1 MIRVGIPFPPS
12 MNRLWRASKGG
23 KVYRAP
29 EYVTWKEGAC
39 WSIAA
44 QCRAERIKGPF
55 KLTMLVV
62 PPDKRHRD
70 LDNLFKASL
79 DALAAAGVIANDRHC
94 RWIEARW
101 VEDGAPC
108 TLILDELEGTTHE

>member
-1 MIRVGIPFPPS
+1 MIRVEIPFPPS

-108 TLILDELEGTTHE
+108 TLILDALEGTTHE

>member
-1 MIRVGIPFPPS
+1 
-12 MNRLWRASKGG
+12 MNRLWRSAKGG
-23 KVYRAP
+23 GVYRSP
-29 EYVTWKEGAC
+29 EYTKWKQQAG
-39 WSIAA
+39 WVIAS
-44 QCRAERIKGPF
+44 QCRSERLGGPF

-70 LDNLFKASL
+70 LDNLLKASL
-79 DALAAAGVIANDRHC
+79 DALAGAGVIANDRHC

-108 TLILDELEGTTHE
+108 TLILESLGD

>member
-1 MIRVGIPFPPS
+1 MIRIEMPFPPS
-12 MNRLWRASKGG
+12 INRLWRASKGG
-23 KVYRAP
+23 GVYRSP
-29 EYVTWKEGAC
+29 EYTKWKQEAC
-39 WSIAA
+39 WTIAA
-44 QCRAERIKGPF
+44 QCRAERLKGAF

-70 LDNLFKASL
+70 LDNLLKASL

-108 TLILDELEGTTHE
+108 TIILESLGDEE

>member
-1 MIRVGIPFPPS
+1 MLTLTIPFPPS

-23 KVYRAP
+23 GVYRSP
-29 EYVTWKEGAC
+29 EYAKWKEHAC
-39 WSIAA
+39 WEIAS
-44 QCRAERIKGPF
+44 QCRSERLQGPF

-70 LDNLFKASL
+70 LDNLLKASL
-79 DALAAAGVIANDRHC
+79 DALAGAGVIANDRHC

-108 TLILDELEGTTHE
+108 TLILENLGG

>member
-1 MIRVGIPFPPS
+1 MYRSPEYAAWS
-12 MNRLWRASKGG
+12 KEAAWRAA
-23 KVYRAP
+23 V
-29 EYVTWKEGAC
+29 
-39 WSIAA
+39 
-44 QCRAERIKGPF
+44 QCKAVRIDGLF

-70 LDNLFKASL
+70 LDNLLKASL
-79 DALAAAGVIANDRHC
+79 DVLAKVGVIENDRHC

-108 TLILDELEGTTHE
+108 TIILDTIGGQHE